1 MPEENRKHQTGVGSS
16 DESAGKVLLVGGNE
30 DRTGEMEVL
39 RAFVAEAGGG
49 KGRIEVITTASSEP
63 LQRWIEYER
72 AFGKIGVAYAAPM
85 HIGSRTEAETPEFLE
100 RIAKSTAV
108 FFSGGDQLRITS
120 ILGATPVMEAIRHHF
135 FVDKRLVGGTSAGA
149 AALTST
155 IIYDGEP
162 PEALRK
168 GAVMMTGG
176 LGLVSN
182 AVVDTHFMTRGRI
195 GRLIQVV
202 AGNPRLIGIGLG
214 EDTGI
219 LMTGGTRFTVVGSGL
234 VIIVD
239 GESIDFTNVFEVE
252 HMETFSVENVKV
264 HVLSSGAGYDLET
277 RAFLQPPV
285 REPASGGEGINPTEN
300 P

>member
-1 MPEENRKHQTGVGSS
+1 
-16 DESAGKVLLVGGNE
+16 
-30 DRTGEMEVL
+30 
-39 RAFVAEAGGG
+39 
-49 KGRIEVITTASSEP
+49 
-63 LQRWIEYER
+63 
-72 AFGKIGVAYAAPM
+72 
-85 HIGSRTEAETPEFLE
+85 
-100 RIAKSTAV
+100 
-108 FFSGGDQLRITS
+108 
-120 ILGATPVMEAIRHHF
+120 
-135 FVDKRLVGGTSAGA
+135 
-149 AALTST
+149 
-155 IIYDGEP
+155 
-162 PEALRK
+162 
-168 GAVMMTGG
+168 MTGG
-176 LGLVSN
+176 LGLVSK

-219 LMTGGTRFTVVGSGL
+219 LMTGRSRFRAMGSGL

-264 HVLSSGAGYDLET
+264 HVLSAGAGYDLDS

-285 REPASGGEGINPTEN
+285 QELASRVERKDTTEH